1 MFVNMVRKLASIQKI
16 LEISPIEG
24 ADRISMATV
33 LGWQCVIPKE
43 EFKVGDLIVF
53 VEIDSV
59 FPDNIP
65 EVEFL
70 KESKYRVRT
79 RKFKGQI
86 SQGLVL
92 PLSILNGRKFSEDTR
107 ENPVYEWTEGQE
119 VTSLLNIIKYEPY
132 IPPNMAGEVKGNF
145 PGIMPKSDETR
156 VQILRY
162 LLDKYKGTKCY
173 ISEKLD
179 GSSVTFYI
187 NQGEFGVCSRNLELK
202 ETEGNSIWKFARAK
216 DIENKLRALNKNV
229 SIQGEFMGPGMN
241 KNTLKIS
248 YHDVYFFNAFDID
261 KQEYFELNDFKR
273 LIENTLQL
281 KTVPIISYDYILGD
295 NIDELVKLSMGKS
308 IINKEADREGIV
320 IRSVKEIKD
329 PELVN
334 DIIFGRMSFKVVNP
348 IYLLKEE

>member
-1 MFVNMVRKLASIQKI
+1 MRKLASIQKI
-16 LEISPIEG
+16 LEIKPIEG
-24 ADRISMATV
+24 ADRIEFCQV
-33 LGWQCVIPKE
+33 LGWQCVVPKG
-43 EFKVGDLIVF
+43 EFKVGDLVVF
-53 VEIDSV
+53 IEIDSIL
-59 FPDNIP
+59 PELP

-70 KESKYRVRT
+70 RQDKFRIKT
-79 RKFKGQI
+79 KKFKGQI
-86 SQGLVL
+86 SQGLVMSL
-92 PLSILNGRKFSEDTR
+92 DILKGKKFQEDTR
-107 ENPVYEWTEGQE
+107 ENPVYKWTEGQE
-119 VTSLLNIIKYEPY
+119 VTTLLGIKKYEPY

-156 VQILRY
+156 VQILRH

-216 DIENKLRALNKNV
+216 DIENKLRALNKNI

-241 KNTLKIS
+241 KNSLKIT

-261 KQEYFELNDFKR
+261 KQEYLELNDFKR
-273 LIENTLQL
+273 LIENILQL

-295 NIDELVKLSMGKS
+295 NIDELVKLSIGKS
-308 IINKEADREGIV
+308 VINKEADREGIV

-329 PELVN
+329 PELVS
-334 DIIFGRMSFKVVNP
+334 DITLGRVSFKVVNP
-348 IYLLKEE
+348 IYLIKNE